1 MSLQF
6 AILTAL
12 AERQSTGIELT
23 RRFDKSFGYFWTA
36 THQQIYRELDRLSS
50 SGWVEVTTPPD
61 RPGRGQPKKFAIT
74 TDGIGAL
81 KEWLGNIDEPAPV
94 RESIAIRLRAAA
106 AVGDIDGVRAAVA
119 HHLEVHE
126 QNLRTYR
133 DIDAR
138 DFANPDTETDI
149 LHHLVLRQGLRTE
162 QMWVDW
168 CREVLSALD
177 RLVARRHR
185 D

>member
-1 MSLQF
+1 MSDPHDSPEHPVAGPQ
-6 AILTAL
+6 A
-12 AERQSTGIELT
+12 GLT
-23 RRFDKSFGYFWTA
+23 RRGF
-36 THQQIYRELDRLSS
+36 
-50 SGWVEVTTPPD
+50 
-61 RPGRGQPKKFAIT
+61 
-74 TDGIGAL
+74 
-81 KEWLGNIDEPAPV
+81 LG
-94 RESIAIRLRAAA
+94 AAA